1 MKIIRCC
8 RSGSLSLSL
17 SLVVYS
23 VPLGEKPAPLGV
35 GFFHRE
41 ITTSLK
47 P

>member
-8 RSGSLSLSL
+8 RSGSL

-41 ITTSLK
+41 ITTSLT

>member
-1 MKIIRCC
+1 MNGRNILN
-8 RSGSLSLSL
+8 SLSLSLSL

-41 ITTSLK
+41 ITTSLT

>member
-8 RSGSLSLSL
+8 RSGSLSL

-41 ITTSLK
+41 ITTSLT